1 MPDLNDYP
9 QYRPQS
15 PGPSQSPQAPQA
27 QNSFPAAPSASPAQ
41 SQWAQPSQSYNTQG
55 FPNQNGIPQQ
65 PQAPQQAGAPGNPA
79 PPAGFPGYT
88 YGTAPGTY
96 NGVPYGATGAPAPL
110 PQKKRHLWKVLV
122 PVCSVALVLVVL
134 AAIFLPKLLIPSSP
148 RDRLGQAFSNTFSA
162 LTNNPNSPSSA
173 ISSKAEALQKGKI
186 SFDLQVEENA
196 ATYTPAMGIGG
207 SLTMD
212 ASQRAGLLD
221 MDVSYAGQDMLGASL
236 YFGPYQISLSLP
248 TAFGDTA
255 YGLNPNDIRGQMES
269 SPWMQSQ
276 GLSPDDVEG
285 LDEVQEVLD
294 ALFINAS
301 TGDTDALKKLQDELY
316 TVFAEDFDKIEPE
329 QENTSVH
336 VRGQYVSAT
345 VLRYTFEEQEVIDLF
360 THLMDTLAESDN
372 LEALFSMGG
381 LSSLLSGNGSD
392 SFNSS
397 VEDFRTSL
405 QEASDSFA
413 ESYSGEL
420 TAEFAID
427 GQNRLVRMALSLEP
441 QNEESDISSI
451 SMTGEFGPD
460 FSEESGFILEFT
472 VADSYG
478 DETALRVDSQDTL
491 NDSQYKN
498 ETNLMVDQYG
508 STSQLDFTT
517 EWDKASGNFSFA
529 MSIPSMDMEGNSLT
543 AYGTLTGDSS
553 SSKLD
558 LEKVSLS
565 SGGEDQFAF
574 SLLLE
579 SESAAELQKPEMKN
593 IFELSEDELEELS
606 NSLESAFSS
615 GSSSSGY

>member
-1 MPDLNDYP
+1 M
-9 QYRPQS
+9 RS
-15 PGPSQSPQAPQA
+15 SSM
-27 QNSFPAAPSASPAQ
+27 
-41 SQWAQPSQSYNTQG
+41 
-55 FPNQNGIPQQ
+55 
-65 PQAPQQAGAPGNPA
+65 
-79 PPAGFPGYT
+79 
-88 YGTAPGTY
+88 
-96 NGVPYGATGAPAPL
+96 L
-110 PQKKRHLWKVLV
+110 P
-122 PVCSVALVLVVL
+122 
-134 AAIFLPKLLIPSSP
+134 
-148 RDRLGQAFSNTFSA
+148 
-162 LTNNPNSPSSA
+162 
-173 ISSKAEALQKGKI
+173 
-186 SFDLQVEENA
+186 
-196 ATYTPAMGIGG
+196 
-207 SLTMD
+207 
-212 ASQRAGLLD
+212 
-221 MDVSYAGQDMLGASL
+221 
-236 YFGPYQISLSLP
+236 
-248 TAFGDTA
+248 
-255 YGLNPNDIRGQMES
+255 
-269 SPWMQSQ
+269 
-276 GLSPDDVEG
+276 
-285 LDEVQEVLD
+285 
-294 ALFINAS
+294 